1 MRCPLAPTSGF
12 DLDIVI
18 AVLVLAAAFAALAYP
33 MYRTR
38 EQAVELNAS
47 TLDELLAERD
57 GVYATLRDLELDR
70 ELGKLDTADYDA
82 LREKYM
88 TRATRVLQELDALR
102 GEGETR
108 EASAEIEKEVAAL
121 RRGAIGGREAGEQGR
136 TTKDERPRTNDG
148 RRTGSIASANGE
160 VKAAELQ
167 CGNCG
172 RPYNAGDQFCARCGQ
187 ALE

>member
-1 MRCPLAPTSGF
+1 MTPRLKSGF

-18 AVLVLAAAFAALAYP
+18 AVLVLAGALAALAYP
-33 MYRTR
+33 MYRSR
-38 EQAVELNAS
+38 AQAVELNAS

-70 ELGKLDTADYDA
+70 ELGKLDASDYHA

-108 EASAEIEKEVAAL
+108 AASEEIEQEVAAL
-121 RRGAIGGREAGEQGR
+121 RRGLGDVGR
-136 TTKDERPRTNDG
+136 TTEDG
-148 RRTGSIASANGE
+148 RRTAPVTASNGKANT
-160 VKAAELQ
+160 VELR

-172 RPYNAGDQFCARCGQ
+172 RPYNAGDQFCARCGHV
-187 ALE
+187 LG

>member
-1 MRCPLAPTSGF
+1 M
-12 DLDIVI
+12 DIVI

-38 EQAVELNAS
+38 AQAVELNAS

-121 RRGAIGGREAGEQGR
+121 RRGAAVGGREAGEQGR
-136 TTKDERPRTNDG
+136 TTKDERPRTTDG
-148 RRTGSIASANGE
+148 RRTVPMASANGD